1 MCAILSHKPHSLAAS
16 WMQVEEGM
24 GGHHEQLGKISDVDL
39 LASFIWTE
47 ARGER
52 LEVKLAVAHVV
63 LNRVKARPYHGRT
76 IQDVI
81 LKPEHFAG
89 LAQNDTKPAHI
100 PRLPFGDREFA
111 LCKAIAELATR
122 GHLKNDPTGGAT
134 HFHRVNSKPSWASG
148 LIFQRQIGNHIFY
161 IEPLTRSMRD
171 HGLPF
176 HQPTNGRQL

>member
-1 MCAILSHKPHSLAAS
+1 MSTIVSHKPHSLAAS
-16 WMQVEEGM
+16 RMQVEEVT
-24 GGHHEQLGKISDVDL
+24 GGHHGQLGKHSDADL
-39 LASFIWTE
+39 LASFIWSE

-63 LNRVKARPYHGRT
+63 LNRVKARPYHDRT

-89 LAQNDTKPAHI
+89 LDENDTKLAHI
-100 PRLPFGDREFA
+100 PRVPSGDREFA

-134 HFHRVNSKPSWASG
+134 CFHRVNSKPSWASG
-148 LIFQRQIGNHIFY
+148 LIFRRQIGNHIFY
-161 IEPLTRSMRD
+161 IEPLTRSMCG